1 MNPSDTERI
10 VFMNRREFS
19 MHTLGAAGLAGLGVT
34 LPGLVQAQGPVEGT
48 NYVKLAQP
56 APVSAPAGK
65 IEVVEFFWYGCPH
78 CHHFEPYLAAWAA
91 KQPADVAF
99 RRVPVA
105 FRENPFGAH
114 QRLYFAIEALG
125 LIPSLHAKVFN
136 AMHGE
141 GLKLDKPEAIGDFV
155 AKQGV
160 DRARFMS
167 AYDSFAVQT
176 KARQAR
182 TLTDA
187 YKIDGVPAIGVAG
200 QYYTSVSLNATPERA
215 LATTD
220 HLIALARKGR

>member
-1 MNPSDTERI
+1 
-10 VFMNRREFS
+10 MNRREFS

-91 KQPADVAF
+91 KQPVDVAF

-167 AYDSFAVQT
+167 VYDSFAVQT